1 MEDRLSRVINPE
13 GAGKERS
20 RLLRGVVLALR
31 NLMQQTTIDETTRDL
46 ASFIAL
52 ALEAIAATIDPSVEP
67 WEKRGYWVKADRF
80 RMEWNWTGRL
90 SKAMRLAVVNED
102 WVEVARLSA
111 DIMGRVGAV
120 IVPTRHGLG
129 TPWVGSWKRLQEIR

>member
-1 MEDRLSRVINPE
+1 MSRVINPE
-13 GAGKERS
+13 GTGKERS

-46 ASFIAL
+46 ASFIVL
-52 ALEAIAATIDPSVEP
+52 ALDAIAATIDPSVEP

-80 RMEWNWTGRL
+80 RMEWNWTDRL
-90 SKAMRLAVVNED
+90 SKSMRLAVTNEN

-120 IVPTRHGLG
+120 TVPARHGLG
-129 TPWVGSWKRLQEIR
+129 TPWVGSWKRLQENR

>member
-1 MEDRLSRVINPE
+1 MSRIINPE
-13 GAGKERS
+13 GVGKDRN

-46 ASFIAL
+46 ASFIVL
-52 ALEAIAATIDPSVEP
+52 ALEAISATIDPSVEP

-80 RMEWNWTGRL
+80 RMEWNWADRL
-90 SKAMRLAVVNED
+90 SKAMRQAVINED

-120 IVPTRHGLG
+120 KVPIRHGLG
-129 TPWVGSWKRLQEIR
+129 TPWAGSWKRLQESR